1 MAQYAVQGRTIGLKD
16 EINLLVKWTVATPI
30 LATWFLASMLPVFGL
45 FDAKRTAL
53 TMSMDIL
60 FFLIG
65 FYPMLALFVGSRLIA
80 HNLAARDTIGDA
92 THGAGLTL
100 AAYAFFWLTA
110 YSIYRYLI

>member
-1 MAQYAVQGRTIGLKD
+1 MTEYAVQGRTVGLKD
-16 EINLLVKWTVATPI
+16 EINLLVQWTVATPI

-45 FDAKRTAL
+45 FDANRTAV
-53 TMSMDIL
+53 TMSLDIL
-60 FFLIG
+60 FFAIG
-65 FYPMLALFVGSRLIA
+65 FYPLLGAFIGSRLVA
-80 HNLAARDTIGDA
+80 HNLASRDTIGEA